1 MIVCIVAGSSD
12 DQLDEVRECGMPED
26 ENIGSSLDAATEN
39 LDAFNDDL
47 DLSDVIILSD
57 LDNESNTT
65 MKSEDPSEPI
75 VEQSE
80 SPIMEVST
88 EQTMKPSEVE
98 THQESTT
105 KIVEIVTNEPFSEK
119 PIVEILSTKTPTN
132 LGETETKTTELPT
145 TNVQQQLSTT
155 SFPETSPVIT
165 QNVTSKAF
173 YKNEKTKESKESSKK
188 SKLLNYKK
196 SVNKPTVKKQ
206 LEEKF
211 ISKEI
216 IFVAREDPSNY
227 TSSVPKKSP
236 KPVKYE
242 GEIVIQDPI
251 QPPVSEENLNGSQA
265 TNEPKTVNHSSND
278 PPPNLVED
286 TVTTKP
292 SLADD
297 TTVAKATSEKVLVL
311 DSKSL
316 WGMLREGSK
325 PAEETKKRG

>member
-1 MIVCIVAGSSD
+1 MFAGSSD
-12 DQLDEVRECGMPED
+12 DQLDELRECGVPED

-47 DLSDVIILSD
+47 TLTDVIILSD

-65 MKSEDPSEPI
+65 MKSEYPSEAI

-80 SPIMEVST
+80 SPLLEVST
-88 EQTMKPSEVE
+88 EQTKKSSEAE
-98 THQESTT
+98 TSQESTT
-105 KIVEIVTNEPFSEK
+105 KTVEIVTKELFTEK
-119 PIVEILSTKTPTN
+119 PTVDILSTETPTS
-132 LGETETKTTELPT
+132 LGETDKTSTQLPT

-155 SFPETSPVIT
+155 NIPEALPVIT
-165 QNVTSKAF
+165 QNVTSKAL
-173 YKNEKTKESKESSKK
+173 YKNDKTKESKESSKK

-196 SVNKPTVKKQ
+196 TVNKPTVKKQ

-216 IFVAREDPSNY
+216 IFVAREDPSNL
-227 TSSVPKKSP
+227 TSSVPKKGP
-236 KPVKYE
+236 KPVTYE
-242 GEIVIQDPI
+242 GEIVVQDPK
-251 QPPVSEENLNGSQA
+251 QPNLSDENLNVTQA
-265 TNEPKTVNHSSND
+265 TDEPKTVNHSSND

-286 TVTTKP
+286 TVTDKP
-292 SLADD
+292 SLADE

>member
-1 MIVCIVAGSSD
+1 MFAGSSD
-12 DQLDEVRECGMPED
+12 AQLDELRECGVPED

-47 DLSDVIILSD
+47 TLTDVIILSD

-65 MKSEDPSEPI
+65 LKSEDPSEAI

-80 SPIMEVST
+80 SPLLEVST
-88 EQTMKPSEVE
+88 EQTIKSSEAE
-98 THQESTT
+98 TSQESTT
-105 KIVEIVTNEPFSEK
+105 KTGEIVTKEPFTEK
-119 PIVEILSTKTPTN
+119 PTVAILSTETPTS
-132 LGETETKTTELPT
+132 LGETDKISTQIPT

-155 SFPETSPVIT
+155 NIPEALPVIT
-165 QNVTSKAF
+165 QNVTSKAL
-173 YKNEKTKESKESSKK
+173 YKNDKTKESKESSKK

-196 SVNKPTVKKQ
+196 TVNKPTVKKQ

-216 IFVAREDPSNY
+216 IFVAREDPNNL
-227 TSSVPKKSP
+227 TSSVPKKGP
-236 KPVKYE
+236 KPVTYE
-242 GEIVIQDPI
+242 GEIVIQDPK
-251 QPPVSEENLNGSQA
+251 PPNVSDENLNVTQA
-265 TNEPKTVNHSSND
+265 TDEPKTLNHSSND
-278 PPPNLVED
+278 TPPNLVED
-286 TVTTKP
+286 TVTEKP
-292 SLADD
+292 SLADE